1 MICLVG
7 GFMDF
12 NKSQTKV
19 NLAKSFAAECQAG
32 ARYQFMATMAQTEML
47 VYIKDTLKMI
57 AKNEMAHA
65 KLFYDY
71 ILEKGGECKVQLEAD
86 YPYVEANLENSL
98 CEEMK
103 IEKEE
108 FDVIYPEFAKV
119 ARDEGFKDIA
129 ESFELVARV
138 ENTHAK
144 MLKLLCEGYKNKSLY
159 KSKNKMLLKCSNC
172 GHFDYLTESWKECPL
187 CSLGKGNIAID
198 FSEIFGQKSK

>member
-1 MICLVG
+1 
-7 GFMDF
+7 MDF

-32 ARYQFMATMAQTEML
+32 ARYQFMATMAQTEMF

-71 ILEKGGECKVQLEAD
+71 IIEKGGECEVKLEAD
-86 YPYVEANLENSL
+86 YPYVEPNLENSL

-103 IEKEE
+103 IEKLE
-108 FDVIYPEFAKV
+108 FDTIYPEFAEI
-119 ARDEGFKDIA
+119 ARDEGFSDIA

-138 ENTHAK
+138 ENTHAEI
-144 MLKLLCEGYKNKSLY
+144 LKLLCEGYKNKSLY
-159 KSKNKMLLKCSNC
+159 SSKTKRLFKCSNC
-172 GHFDYLTESWKECPL
+172 GHFDYLTENWKKCPL
-187 CSLGKGNIAID
+187 CSLDKGYIAID
-198 FSEIFGQKSK
+198 FSEIFSKNAK